1 MFLALCQY
9 DGRTAFFDD
18 RDHFVADEPV
28 SDLVVHHFSA
38 EIVELYP
45 LVGME
50 LAQRTECRRA
60 NEDMMLER
68 SGDRLTFCI
77 HAVANCSALHEHDG
91 MMPVFSRDCRS
102 QSREVPCLRTARD
115 LLEAVRRK
123 VVAFVDDDMTVA
135 DDTIVNHPST
145 HKALKQSNVE
155 SSGKFLSSAADLAN
169 QFLRQVKKGTKPLNP
184 LIKQLLSMHQHE
196 RIRATLCDQPRA
208 NDRFSECSR
217 GGENTGIAR

>member
-77 HAVANCSALHEHDG
+77 HAVANCSALHEHNR

-102 QSREVPCLRTARD
+102 QSREVLCLRTARD
-115 LLEAVRRK
+115 LLEAVCWE
-123 VVAFVDDDMTVA
+123 VVAFVDYNMA
-135 DDTIVNHPST
+135 IVGDAIINHPFT
-145 HKALKQSNVE
+145 HKALKQCNIEGSC
-155 SSGKFLSSAADLAN
+155 KFL
-169 QFLRQVKKGTKPLNP
+169 
-184 LIKQLLSMHQHE
+184 
-196 RIRATLCDQPRA
+196 
-208 NDRFSECSR
+208 
-217 GGENTGIAR
+217 